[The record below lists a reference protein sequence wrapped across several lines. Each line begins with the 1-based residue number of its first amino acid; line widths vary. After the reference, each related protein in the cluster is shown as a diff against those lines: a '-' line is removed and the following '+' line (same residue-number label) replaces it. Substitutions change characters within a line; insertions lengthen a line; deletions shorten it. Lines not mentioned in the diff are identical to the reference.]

1 MTIVVSDELVDLLHQ
16 LAHVAKRATPD
27 RLLGD
32 AREPAFDLVEP
43 TGVGRSVM
51 NVIAR
56 VARQPRL

>member
-1 MTIVVSDELVDLLHQ
+1 MTIVVSDEFDLLHQ